1 MLRDIFLEYYGGT
14 VFLTDEFKTS
24 ECPSF
29 HHSSIVL
36 VVSLLKEQA
45 YNVNKVSKFIT
56 EKHIKEDLFSVFF
69 LGGSNFNFN
78 NKTLHYKLTL
88 QKYIKEIA

>member
-69 LGGSNFNFN
+69 WGVLISISIIKHYTIN
-78 NKTLHYKLTL
+78 LHCRN
-88 QKYIKEIA
+88 I